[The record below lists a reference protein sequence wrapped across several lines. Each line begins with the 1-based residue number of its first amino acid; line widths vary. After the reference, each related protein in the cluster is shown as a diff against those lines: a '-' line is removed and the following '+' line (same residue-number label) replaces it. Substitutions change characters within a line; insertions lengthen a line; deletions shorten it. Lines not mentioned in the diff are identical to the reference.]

1 MPAAA
6 VLLLLLQVVT
16 PTPWAEDP
24 ARLGLA
30 AGIEAA
36 DRAFVAGRWD
46 EARRG
51 YEALLSRVPEPLTV
65 TLHEQIARC
74 HAAQGQPAQALG
86 HLQVLL
92 DRNPANLALRARMA
106 DEALRGGLVERGRA
120 LLRSIHEADV
130 AAPKAWL
137 EAAIVLVNAGR
148 PDDALSCLGRAL
160 ERDPGHVDALFQRG
174 FLLIQLQRRAEART
188 DLLRV
193 LALAPADSLHARI
206 AVDTLAALR

>member
-24 ARLGLA
+24 ARLALA

-120 LLRSIHEADV
+120 LLRSIHEVDV

>member
-1 MPAAA
+1 MLPAAA
-6 VLLLLLQVVT
+6 LLLLLQAVS
-16 PTPWAEDP
+16 PAPWAEDP
-24 ARLGLA
+24 ARLA
-30 AGIEAA
+30 VVAGVEAA
-36 DRAFVAGRWD
+36 DRAFAAGRWD

-51 YEALLSRVPEPLTV
+51 YEALLPLVPEPLTV

-74 HAAQGQPAQALG
+74 HAAQGRSAQALG
-86 HLQVLL
+86 HLQSLL
-92 DRNPANLALRARMA
+92 DRDPANLALRARMA

-130 AAPKAWL
+130 ATPKPWL
-137 EAAIVLVNAGR
+137 EAAVVLVNVGR
-148 PDDALSCLGRAL
+148 PDDALRCLGRAL

-174 FLLIQLQRRAEART
+174 FVLIQLQRRAEARA

-206 AVDTLAALR
+206 AVDALATLR